1 MAIQNGKQYQSKY
14 AAFQVLVR
22 SERKIWSPDGA
33 VLLDT
38 VPPLTLEFAKHFGE
52 FAFENHLT
60 GSSDVAAD
68 IRGHYADTAQQ
79 AEEKGW
85 SQEEHD
91 MVVQVVDKL
100 CAQNPEAVWEKVSVA
115 PVAPWPKYDETHH
128 KSIPALADQLGLA
141 DAALVYEQQTKN
153 RAEVVEKLTELLTQ
167 AVAEDALTAS

>member
-1 MAIQNGKQYQSKY
+1 MAIHNGKKYQSKY

-22 SERKIWSPDGA
+22 SERKVWNPDGS

-38 VPPLTLEFAKHFGE
+38 IKPLTLEFAKHLGE
-52 FAFENHLT
+52 FPFNNPLT

-68 IRGHYADTAQQ
+68 IRGHFADTAQQ

-91 MVVQVVDKL
+91 YVVTVVDQE
-100 CAQNPEAVWEKVSVA
+100 CVRNPEAVWESVAAA

-128 KSIPALADQLGLA
+128 KSIPALADQLGLVA
-141 DAALVYEQQTKN
+141 EALAYEQQTK
-153 RAEVVEKLTELLTQ
+153 RRSEVVEKLTELLDAS
-167 AVAEDALTAS
+167 AVEDALTA